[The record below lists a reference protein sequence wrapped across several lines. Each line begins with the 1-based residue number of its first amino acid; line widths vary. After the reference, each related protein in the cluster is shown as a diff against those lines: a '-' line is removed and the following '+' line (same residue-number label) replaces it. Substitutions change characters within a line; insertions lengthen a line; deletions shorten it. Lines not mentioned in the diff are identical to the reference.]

1 MMCLAKTLTLP
12 LPQERT
18 WDACVGKLRSVLGS
32 ELTPEVMLKELGHEG
47 LIILTSEDNDTWLV
61 RLGYQRYGD
70 VLRAVSLI
78 EGCTHAS
85 EVNVSE
91 LAKKLAALL
100 PEDEGLLEALAAVLP
115 EKTGVEITSAELG
128 LEPTRAYRFFI
139 SALIWRSR
147 DSVSL
152 EIRKHIYGALHT
164 SGLWQQ
170 VYEAFFQLSLLPD
183 HQLNAVNGFHD
194 FLQRQLLVDRD
205 AFLSYAAF
213 KSFDAKGAVRSLINA
228 SLRADILRASR
239 RAES

>member
-170 VYEAFFQLSLLPD
+170 VYEAFS
-183 HQLNAVNGFHD
+183 N
-194 FLQRQLLVDRD
+194 
-205 AFLSYAAF
+205 
-213 KSFDAKGAVRSLINA
+213 
-228 SLRADILRASR
+228 
-239 RAES
+239 